1 MKTIFNLKKKYI
13 LEKIK
18 YFQILLI
25 EKKENNILSKE
36 TRKNEKNGLNINKNY
51 KSNMENDLNNN
62 QVKTIQI
69 TESIELK
76 SKEVEHIDFV
86 YKEGGYG
93 WVVG

>member
-62 QVKTIQI
+62 
-69 TESIELK
+69 LK
-76 SKEVEHIDFV
+76 SKFIPVDQSL
-86 YKEGGYG
+86 K
-93 WVVG
+93 VG

>member
-1 MKTIFNLKKKYI
+1 MNDKS
-13 LEKIK
+13 LEPSF
-18 YFQILLI
+18 Y
-25 EKKENNILSKE
+25 S
-36 TRKNEKNGLNINKNY
+36 NKAFDH
-51 KSNMENDLNNN
+51 SENDLNNN